1 MPSAVM
7 VVNIHYY
14 KKTPP
19 WGAGG
24 LYYDKRT
31 FTLG

>member
-14 KKTPP
+14 KKNSPLGG
-19 WGAGG
+19 WG